1 MRGSEQR
8 RQSVTL
14 LVFALPIIWRLQQDG
29 KQVATPAK
37 STSVRQARTC
47 VLNALYTSPGTLD
60 VFFNLTAC
68 NFLLCKMGIMV
79 QLYRVT
85 AGTE

>member
-1 MRGSEQR
+1 MFRGCGCDFSRSIRGMRGSEQR

-14 LVFALPIIWRLQQDG
+14 LVFALPVIWRLQQDG

-60 VFFNLTAC
+60 VFFNLTDP
-68 NFLLCKMGIMV
+68 
-79 QLYRVT
+79 
-85 AGTE
+85 